1 MMPNDDGIDD
11 REKPGIVN
19 AKQFN
24 YLHFRFCQFL
34 SNLKSRQATT
44 LIRLIKEKDY
54 EDYILWKKTIQ
65 ERHSDDNSLED
76 LK

>member
-1 MMPNDDGIDD
+1 MPNDDGIDD
-11 REKPGIVN
+11 KGQHGIIN

-65 ERHSDDNSLED
+65 ERHLDDKSLDD